1 MKTITV
7 TKGGEGARSIYV
19 RNDGDVTVFDRD
31 HEFRFRTDIAEADT
45 TWQILARVVPAI
57 VHAETVHLKIDALV
71 DRCRAGWRPGYPD
84 EIDPD
89 IPQRTLRRA
98 RFALLRYPDDNESY
112 SRSTI
117 LMESTNGQIQAT
129 GEIVWIDA
137 DREWVVREDYFWWTP
152 VE

>member
-7 TKGGEGARSIYV
+7 IKDDEGARSIYV
-19 RNDGDVTVFDRD
+19 RNDGYVTVFDRD
-31 HEFRFRTDIAEADT
+31 R
-45 TWQILARVVPAI
+45 PA
-57 VHAETVHLKIDALV
+57 

-98 RFALLRYPDDNESY
+98 RFAVDLPRNPGNNESY
-112 SRSTI
+112 SPATI
-117 LMESTNGQIQAT
+117 LMGVDENGQIQAT
-129 GEIVWIDA
+129 GKIVWIDA
-137 DREWVVREDYFWWTP
+137 DREWVVCWDYFWWMP